1 MKNSCL
7 FSLLISILL
16 AQSSLI
22 AQDTETRSLGSFDG
36 ISVSQSIDAELIKGN
51 TNEATITVRN
61 VDLDEV
67 ITEVEGGVLKLKM
80 AKKWNMN
87 WGGKKKKVQIV
98 LTYADYPSYISA
110 SSSADVISRDK
121 IITES
126 LEVNASSSA
135 DIILEVEV
143 GQLESKVSSSA
154 DIEISGSAEE
164 AYVRVSS
171 SADFLGK
178 RLSTKVADLSAS
190 SSGDIELRVSDE
202 LSAKA
207 SSSGDISYYGN
218 PDVKKSKK
226 SSSGDISREGG
237 R

>member
-1 MKNSCL
+1 MKNFHHVLL
-7 FSLLISILL
+7 FISLVL
-16 AQSSLI
+16 AHSGLF

-61 VDLDEV
+61 VDLDDV
-67 ITEVEGGVLKLKM
+67 ITEIEGGVLKLKM
-80 AKKWNMN
+80 AKKWNNN

-98 LTYADYPSYISA
+98 LTYADYPNYISA
-110 SSSADVISRDK
+110 SSSADVISRGK

-135 DIILEVEV
+135 DLILEVDV
-143 GQLESKVSSSA
+143 DQLESSVSSSA
-154 DIEISGSAEE
+154 DIEISGSADE
-164 AYVRVSS
+164 AYVKVTS

-178 RLSTKVADLSAS
+178 RLSTKIADLSAS

-207 SSSGDISYYGN
+207 SSSGDITYYGN
-218 PDVKKSKK
+218 PDVKRSKK
-226 SSSGDISREGG
+226 SSSGEISREGG

>member
-1 MKNSCL
+1 MKNFNQVVL
-7 FSLLISILL
+7 IISLLL
-16 AQSSLI
+16 AQSGLF

-51 TNEATITVRN
+51 SNEAKITVKN
-61 VDLDEV
+61 VDLDDV
-67 ITEVEGGVLKLKM
+67 ITEVENGILKLKM
-80 AKKWNMN
+80 KKKWNNN

-135 DIILEVEV
+135 DIILDVDVKE
-143 GQLESKVSSSA
+143 LESSVSASA
-154 DIEISGSAEE
+154 DIEISGSADE
-164 AYVRVSS
+164 AYVKVSA

-178 RLSTKVADLSAS
+178 RLSTKRADLSAS

-207 SSSGDISYYGN
+207 SSSGDITYYGN

-226 SSSGDISREGG
+226 SSSGDISRG
-237 R
+237 

>member
-1 MKNSCL
+1 MKNFHHVL
-7 FSLLISILL
+7 MLVSLILTQSGLL
-16 AQSSLI
+16 AQE
-22 AQDTETRSLGSFDG
+22 TETRSLGSFDG

-61 VDLDEV
+61 VDLDDV
-67 ITEVEGGVLKLKM
+67 ITEVEGGVLKLRM
-80 AKKWNMN
+80 VKKWNVN

-98 LTYADYPSYISA
+98 LTYADYPNYISA

-121 IITES
+121 IITER

-135 DIILEVEV
+135 DVIIEVDV
-143 GQLESKVSSSA
+143 DQLESNASSSA
-154 DIEISGSAEE
+154 DIEISGSADK
-164 AYVRVSS
+164 AYVKVAS

-178 RLSTKVADLSAS
+178 RLSTKIADLSAS

-218 PDVKKSKK
+218 PDVKKAKK
-226 SSSGDISREGG
+226 SSSGEISREG